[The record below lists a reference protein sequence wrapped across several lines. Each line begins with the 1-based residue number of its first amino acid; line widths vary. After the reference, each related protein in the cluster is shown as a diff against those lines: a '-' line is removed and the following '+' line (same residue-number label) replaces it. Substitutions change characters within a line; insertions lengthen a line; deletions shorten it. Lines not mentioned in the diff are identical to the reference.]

1 MKNAKYYN
9 SLPYKMVIT
18 PDSEE
23 SGYVISYPDLPG
35 CITCADTLEEAL
47 ENASDAKLTWI
58 EAALESGT
66 EIHEPNS
73 LDDYSGNCRLRMP
86 KSLHQQLAENAKRE
100 GVSMN
105 QYCVYLLAQN
115 NAIAPKS

>member
-1 MKNAKYYN
+1 MKDAKYYN

-18 PDSEE
+18 PDTEE
-23 SGYVISYPDLPG
+23 GGYVITYPDLPG

-47 ENASDAKLTWI
+47 ENAKDAKLAWI

-66 EIHEPNS
+66 EIHEPDS
-73 LDDYSGNCRLRMP
+73 LDEYSGNFRLRIP
-86 KSLHQQLAENAKRE
+86 KSLHQKLAEDSKRE

-105 QYCVYLLAQN
+105 QYCVYLLA
-115 NAIAPKS
+115 KSSTLTSKS

>member
-23 SGYVISYPDLPG
+23 GGYVISYPDLPG

-73 LDDYSGNCRLRMP
+73 LDDYSGKLPSAHAQKLASATCRKCKTGR
-86 KSLHQQLAENAKRE
+86 R
-100 GVSMN
+100 
-105 QYCVYLLAQN
+105 
-115 NAIAPKS
+115 

>member
-23 SGYVISYPDLPG
+23 GGYVISYPDLPG

-47 ENASDAKLTWI
+47 ENANDAKLTWI

-115 NAIAPKS
+115 NAIASKS